1 MKRITALLLLL
12 ALLCGCSAA
21 TPVPQE
27 DESLI
32 VVGFSQ
38 VGAESDWRV
47 ANSESIKNT
56 FTEANGYELMFSDA
70 RQQQENQ
77 FTAIRNFIQQEV
89 QYIILAP
96 VQESG
101 WESVL
106 EEARDAGIPVIL
118 LDRKIDVADESL
130 YTSWVGTD
138 FKKEAVTAMDW
149 LSSTLEASGR
159 AEDTIRILHLQGTM
173 GCTAQLMRTKGLE
186 ETAAAHPNWVI
197 AGQLHGEFTQ
207 AKAYE
212 VTSEYLRSRRDL
224 DVVYCENDNMAF
236 GVMQALDEAGLS
248 YGVDGDVILISFD
261 AARRALES
269 CLDGKINL
277 CMECNPLQGPRVA
290 ELIQALERGET
301 VPRESYVPETFFTP
315 DTLTPERIAERV
327 Y

>member
-1 MKRITALLLLL
+1 MKRILFCTLLMALLLC
-12 ALLCGCSAA
+12 ACSKSAA
-21 TPVPQE
+21 PQE
-27 DESLI
+27 DPSLI

-56 FTEANGYELMFSDA
+56 FTEENGYELIFSDA

-96 VQESG
+96 VRESG

-118 LDRKIDVADESL
+118 LDRKISVSDPSL

-138 FKKEAVTAMDW
+138 FKLEATTAMDW
-149 LSSTLEASGR
+149 LGQTLEQAGR
-159 AEDTIRILHLQGTM
+159 SEETIRILHLQGTM
-173 GCTAQLMRTKGLE
+173 GCTAQLMRTEGLE
-186 ETAAAHPNWVI
+186 EAAQRHHNWII
-197 AGQLHGEFTQ
+197 AAQLQGEFTQ

-212 VTSEYLRSRRDL
+212 VTSEYLRDRRDI

-269 CLDGKINL
+269 CLDGRINL

-290 ELIQALERGET
+290 ELIQALERGER
-301 VPRESYVPETFFTP
+301 VPRESYVPETFFSP
-315 DTLTPERIAERV
+315 DTLTREQIDARA

>member
-1 MKRITALLLLL
+1 MLTVSILGCPWAQYGFTFAGEAADGEMALPLIQKTKPDILITDIKMPFLDGLDLIRLVSREFPHMKVIILSGYDDFNYARQAIRLAVEQYLLKPVTKATMLAALEAVRKKIEEEREQNDYLRKFQQETQEYEQYSRRNFFERMVSGTLPVTALYEQAE
-12 ALLCGCSAA
+12 ALGIDLKAPGYN
-21 TPVPQE
+21 
-27 DESLI
+27 I
-32 VVGFSQ
+32 VL
-38 VGAESDWRV
+38 
-47 ANSESIKNT
+47 
-56 FTEANGYELMFSDA
+56 FT
-70 RQQQENQ
+70 
-77 FTAIRNFIQQEV
+77 
-89 QYIILAP
+89 
-96 VQESG
+96 
-101 WESVL
+101 
-106 EEARDAGIPVIL
+106 
-118 LDRKIDVADESL
+118 
-130 YTSWVGTD
+130 
-138 FKKEAVTAMDW
+138 
-149 LSSTLEASGR
+149 
-159 AEDTIRILHLQGTM
+159 LQ
-173 GCTAQLMRTKGLE
+173 A
-186 ETAAAHPNWVI
+186 AAAHPNWVI

-315 DTLTPERIAERV
+315 DTLTPERIAERA